1 MEKIILLVGLIALV
15 LVASALAVRK
25 DRLSMKRSGRPTWT
39 ELDIVGLREGFRE
52 NLSLADIAGQ
62 LLRTDDDV
70 ADKAQELGIQLR
82 IP

>member
-1 MEKIILLVGLIALV
+1 MEKIILLVGLIAWV
-15 LVASALAVRK
+15 VVASALAVRK
-25 DRLSMKRSGRPTWT
+25 DRLAMKRSGRPIWT
-39 ELDIVGLREGFRE
+39 ELDIIGLREGFRE
-52 NLSLADIAGQ
+52 NLSLADIAGE